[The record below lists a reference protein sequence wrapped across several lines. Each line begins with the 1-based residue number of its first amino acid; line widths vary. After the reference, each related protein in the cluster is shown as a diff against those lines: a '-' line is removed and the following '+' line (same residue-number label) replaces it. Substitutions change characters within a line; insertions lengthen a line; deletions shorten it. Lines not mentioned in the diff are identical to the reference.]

1 MFLQFSDLL
10 YPHKLGCN
18 HLTKE
23 IEGKLKGQ
31 ITIILDIPWCACA
44 CNSEYHTCDIR
55 YYTCNLRVPVPTPP
69 QGETEARELKTAE
82 Q

>member
-10 YPHKLGCN
+10 CLHKLGCN

-31 ITIILDIPWCACA
+31 ITIILDIPWCAC
-44 CNSEYHTCDIR
+44 DIR

-69 QGETEARELKTAE
+69 QGETEARESKTAE
-82 Q
+82 QELLTI